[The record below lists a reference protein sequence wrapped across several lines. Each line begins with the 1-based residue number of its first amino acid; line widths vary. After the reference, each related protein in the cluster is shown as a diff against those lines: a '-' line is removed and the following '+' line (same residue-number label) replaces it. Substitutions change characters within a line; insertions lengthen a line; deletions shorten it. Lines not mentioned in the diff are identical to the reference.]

1 MSIRK
6 SSEEFC
12 KGSVVVAHP
21 GTQHSYE
28 TALAVQAAGL
38 LRWYLTGFYYKP
50 QSMLAHGIHLLPN
63 GVGLGMQKEA
73 SRRWKEGLDPN
84 RVKTFP
90 MAELAYIAVS
100 RLEPFKKY
108 ARDVIRWRN
117 ERFDQLV
124 GHMVARERPTAL
136 ICYDS
141 CALKAFKK
149 AKSLGVFCILDQ
161 SIAHIRSG
169 LKLLR
174 EEAELYPDFADSLPM
189 ELPHWLIERCS
200 EEATIADRVLAAS
213 VYVKES
219 LIEHGVDPSRVVI
232 MPYGADIGR
241 SSPPRQQDDGGF
253 RLLFV
258 GQISQRK
265 GIKYLLEAVKQLNM
279 PGMELLLVGGI
290 VGSGIGLAAYRDCF
304 THIPH
309 VPHHEVHTY
318 FQKGDVFLY
327 PSLHEGSAIA
337 IYEALASGLPV
348 ITTPNSGSVVRDGIE
363 GFIVPI
369 RDVEGLKEKILLL
382 YENRELREEMSQN
395 ARKRAKE
402 YTWQAY
408 RQRMGAF
415 LHELLSGRETG
426 GASCLAA
433 V

>member
-1 MSIRK
+1 MIFRK
-6 SSEEFC
+6 SSEGFC
-12 KGSVVVAHP
+12 NGSVVVAHP
-21 GTQHSYE
+21 GTQYSYE
-28 TALAVQAAGL
+28 TVLAVQEAELLQWYITGFFYKPEGL
-38 LRWYLTGFYYKP
+38 LGRWVRLFPDNFRFSLERELRRRYKD
-50 QSMLAHGIHLLPN
+50 
-63 GVGLGMQKEA
+63 
-73 SRRWKEGLDPN
+73 GLDPN
-84 RVKTFP
+84 RVRTFP
-90 MAELAYIAVS
+90 AAELLYLVAG
-100 RLEPFKKY
+100 RLGLPRRYGE
-108 ARDVIRWRN
+108 RLLRWRN
-117 ERFDQLV
+117 ERFDDLV
-124 GHMVARERPTAL
+124 GHVVARERPTAL

-141 CALKAFKK
+141 CALKVFKR
-149 AKSLGVFCILDQ
+149 AKSLGILCILDQ

-174 EEAELYPDFADSLPM
+174 EEAELHPDFADSLPM
-189 ELPHWLIERCS
+189 ELPDWLIERCS

-232 MPYGADIGR
+232 MPYGADIGS
-241 SSPPRQQDDGGF
+241 SSPLRQQDDSVF

-318 FQKGDVFLY
+318 FQKGDVFLC

-369 RDVEGLKEKILLL
+369 RHVEGLKEKILLL